1 MQVLEGKALAWNN
14 VIMLVIRHGLNQV
27 ILSMEGKAL
36 LWSES

>member
-36 LWSES
+36 LWLES